1 LAVTRSTLSRI
12 GPCIV
17 VTIAAH
23 ACLLALPARPLG
35 TVTGA
40 ATGPGVQVRFVQQ
53 PMPTSVAQ
61 AVPVTVE
68 HALAAERLP
77 PPLLANSEPLKYTPA
92 LTAAPIL
99 STHPELPPLPGWAL
113 AGVAN
118 EDDQFVARALLHVA
132 PAPLA
137 PVVLAFPARFSDG
150 GRFVGELTLFIDET
164 GVVVRVRSEGEA
176 LPPLLEQAARS
187 AFMNVRFRPGELAEH
202 GVVKSRIRIEV
213 VFESD
218 APLRIG

>member
-1 LAVTRSTLSRI
+1 M

-17 VTIAAH
+17 LTIAAH
-23 ACLLALPARPLG
+23 AVLFALPVRPA
-35 TVTGA
+35 VMAAGA
-40 ATGPGVQVRFVQQ
+40 ATGSGLQVRFVAQ
-53 PMPTSVAQ
+53 PTTASVAL
-61 AVPVTVE
+61 AVPVVAAR
-68 HALAAERLP
+68 ALAAELLA
-77 PPLLANSEPLKYTPA
+77 PPLQANSEPLKYSPA
-92 LTAAPIL
+92 LAAASLL
-99 STHPELPPLPGWAL
+99 STQPELPPLPGWAL

-118 EDDQFVARALLHVA
+118 EDDQFVARALLDVA
-132 PAPLA
+132 PSPLA
-137 PVVLAFPARFSDG
+137 PVVLAFPTRFSDG

-176 LPPLLEQAARS
+176 LPPLLEEAARS

-218 APLRIG
+218 PPHRVG